1 MCLIQISPIPFRYHA
16 CVSFHH
22 LMSLALFIKTPSP
35 IHCILLFTIYSYYDA
50 NFPLWCLVAN
60 EQKLGC
66 MIHKY
71 INIISYHTTGFNGSQ
86 YQYIIF
92 STLQFHYGLN
102 TTGRKKEHSEPMPVI
117 VIMKKKG
124 VIALPNLNEKLKLLG
139 HLAQRKIG
147 KLTNQETKYSWL
159 ILWKRNLNNLRWMVR
174 WENSESPK
182 RQKVSLITLQC
193 AFSFYF
199 FSSAISSQRQSWRR
213 MDGCTRSSLCHANLF
228 IYFGHSPVF
237 LPDLIYAA
245 ILPWSTNLC
254 VFNVFLDPAGSWIM
268 NFDLL
273 WLSFFIWNS
282 MFPTGL
288 YFMKPNNLTLVCGGH
303 FAFGEMTVT
312 ISLACLHKLGY
323 PSHP

>member
-1 MCLIQISPIPFRYHA
+1 
-16 CVSFHH
+16 
-22 LMSLALFIKTPSP
+22 
-35 IHCILLFTIYSYYDA
+35 
-50 NFPLWCLVAN
+50 
-60 EQKLGC
+60 

-102 TTGRKKEHSEPMPVI
+102 TAGRKKEHSESTPVI
-117 VIMKKKG
+117 IIMKKTG

-159 ILWKRNLNNLRWMVR
+159 ILRKRNLNNLRWMVR
-174 WENSESPK
+174 WENSELPK
-182 RQKVSLITLQC
+182 RQKVSLTTFQC
-193 AFSFYF
+193 AFSFSF
-199 FSSAISSQRQSWRR
+199 FPSAISNQRQPWRR
-213 MDGCTRSSLCHANLF
+213 MDGCTMSSLWHANLF
-228 IYFGHSPVF
+228 IYFCHSPIF
-237 LPDLIYAA
+237 LSDLIYAA

-254 VFNVFLDPAGSWIM
+254 VFNVFLYPAGSWIM

-273 WLSFFIWNS
+273 WLSFCIWNF

-288 YFMKPNNLTLVCGGH
+288 YFMKPSALTLVCGGP

-312 ISLACLHKLGY
+312 ISLAWLHKIGY
-323 PSHP
+323 PSYP